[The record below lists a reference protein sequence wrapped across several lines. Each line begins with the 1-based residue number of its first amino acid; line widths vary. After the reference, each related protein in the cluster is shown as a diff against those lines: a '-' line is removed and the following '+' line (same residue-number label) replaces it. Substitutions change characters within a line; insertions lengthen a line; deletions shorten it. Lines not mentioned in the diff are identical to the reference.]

1 MRVAQTLLGIL
12 ELRPATLPYH
22 FYDAMV
28 MNLDPLA
35 QFAALAP
42 VPRSQVPEIA
52 QIYKMDKTKFE
63 ETAREWTAK
72 YAM

>member
-1 MRVAQTLLGIL
+1 MRVAQTLLRIL
-12 ELRPATLPYH
+12 KLRPATLPYH

-52 QIYKMDKTKFE
+52 EIYMTNKPTYE
-63 ETAREWTAK
+63 TTAREWTKK